1 MEKQHAHTPG
11 IATTPT
17 KKYFFPCPDAIQE
30 TAYFRLPLAV
40 PFLVLH

>member
-1 MEKQHAHTPG
+1 MEKQHEKNTET
-11 IATTPT
+11 ATKPT
-17 KKYFFPCPDAIQE
+17 KKCFIPCPDAIQE

>member
-1 MEKQHAHTPG
+1 MEKQHEQNTG
-11 IATTPT
+11 IATKPT